1 MKGNDGATHGWEPS
15 ACWWPR
21 PGLEPVTRQP
31 GSAELCQPQTAAL
44 TTEPR
49 GRDDVH
55 QILGRRAAWG
65 GSWPLGL
72 HTGGWGRGL
81 ACWAEVPQD
90 TAVAHAVADTR
101 TLSVGH
107 CSPAALAENC
117 SPQWAHTSRRSPLP
131 NPQADRVGEGQRTRP
146 SPPGKSEV
154 KGRPPH
160 NDFPG
165 LMARR
170 SANLAFFLF

>member
-1 MKGNDGATHGWEPS
+1 MTTSTRFQGHLSRKLVSQPA
-15 ACWWPR
+15 ACLASR
-21 PGLEPVTRQP
+21 
-31 GSAELCQPQTAAL
+31 
-44 TTEPR
+44 
-49 GRDDVH
+49 
-55 QILGRRAAWG
+55 RRAAWG

-90 TAVAHAVADTR
+90 TAVARAVADTW

-107 CSPAALAENC
+107 C

-131 NPQADRVGEGQRTRP
+131 NPQADRVGEGQRTGS